1 MPRPVALPHANFA
14 RHRTD
19 MIAHDPRGTPEDAR
33 VLSAPTAD
41 RLRAAIA
48 ARWRA
53 GEGPEAERA
62 DRRLATVLAD
72 AAAEA
77 RERALHAEELVL
89 AIKALEGEVA
99 GELAGKLAGAAADP
113 TPGQRRALR
122 AWLVTVCIR
131 AYFDA
136 R

>member
-1 MPRPVALPHANFA
+1 
-14 RHRTD
+14 
-19 MIAHDPRGTPEDAR
+19 MIAHDPRGTPENAR
-33 VLSAPTAD
+33 VLSASLAD
-41 RLRAAIA
+41 RLRAVIA

-53 GEGPEAERA
+53 GEGPESDLAK
-62 DRRLATVLAD
+62 RRLASVLAD

-77 RERALHAEELVL
+77 RERSLRAEELVL

-99 GELAGKLAGAAADP
+99 AEIAANLSGSRADP

-136 R
+136 P

>member
-1 MPRPVALPHANFA
+1 
-14 RHRTD
+14 
-19 MIAHDPRGTPEDAR
+19 MIAHDPRGMPEDAR
-33 VLSAPTAD
+33 VLSASTAD

-48 ARWRA
+48 ARWCA
-53 GEGPEAERA
+53 SDGGEADLA
-62 DRRLATVLAD
+62 DRELAAVLVG

-77 RERALHAEELVL
+77 RERSLHAEELVL

-99 GELAGKLAGAAADP
+99 AEIVGQLARPSAEP

-136 R
+136 P